1 TVISVIEDYKSTDYN
16 PLLFAGQSIMKNSV
30 HLPFYNEFMDIFTNY
45 EIKNWQAKHFW
56 EKMIIGKK
64 SKTKQHRRLMYVG
77 LRVLVRCKY
86 LEVDVS
92 ESTS

>member
-1 TVISVIEDYKSTDYN
+1 
-16 PLLFAGQSIMKNSV
+16 MKNSV

-92 ESTS
+92 ESTSCWAGFN

>member
-1 TVISVIEDYKSTDYN
+1 
-16 PLLFAGQSIMKNSV
+16 
-30 HLPFYNEFMDIFTNY
+30 
-45 EIKNWQAKHFW
+45 
-56 EKMIIGKK
+56 MIIGKK

-92 ESTS
+92 ESTGCWAGFN